1 MKRQRTLIAA
11 VVIVV
16 GLLALAVGVI
26 YLTVEAKSLPS
37 VLGKLHGFVGHRTKR
52 AVAAL
57 VVGVLLLV
65 AGGGLIAFPA
75 RLSPGRSPT
84 DG

>member
-11 VVIVV
+11 VIILV
-16 GLLALAVGVI
+16 GLLAIAVGII

-52 AVAAL
+52 GVAAV
-57 VVGVLLLV
+57 VVGVLLLGT
-65 AGGGLIAFPA
+65 GGGLIVLP
-75 RLSPGRSPT
+75 RRSSA
-84 DG
+84 DH